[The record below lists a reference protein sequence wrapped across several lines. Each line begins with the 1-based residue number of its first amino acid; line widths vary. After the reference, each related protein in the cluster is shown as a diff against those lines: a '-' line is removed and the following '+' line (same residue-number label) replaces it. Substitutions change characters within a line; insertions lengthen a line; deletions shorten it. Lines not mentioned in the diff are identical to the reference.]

1 MLTRAGYAGI
11 QRYAAVWTGDNR
23 SFWEHMAMAIPM
35 VLNMGLSGLAFS
47 GPDIGGF
54 AHHTSAQLLVR
65 WTQMGV
71 FFPYCRNHSS
81 IGTLRRSHGRS
92 VRRSKGFSAN
102 SSACATAGCLIST
115 TFFMR
120 RKPVGFL

>member
-23 SFWEHMAMAIPM
+23 SFWEHMAMAMPM

-71 FFPYCRNHSS
+71 F
-81 IGTLRRSHGRS
+81 SHTAAITPPS
-92 VRRSKGFSAN
+92 VRCARSRGPSGKRWKGFCVN
-102 SSACATAGCLIST
+102 SSD
-115 TFFMR
+115 
-120 RKPVGFL
+120 

>member
-23 SFWEHMAMAIPM
+23 SFWEHMAMAMPM

-71 FFPYCRNHSS
+71 FFPLLPESLLHRNAAP
-81 IGTLRRSHGRS
+81 GAVVLRGRGG
-92 VRRSKGFSAN
+92 RDSA
-102 SSACATAGCLIST
+102 
-115 TFFMR
+115 
-120 RKPVGFL
+120 

>member
-23 SFWEHMAMAIPM
+23 SFWEHMAMAMPM

-81 IGTLRRSHGRS
+81 IGTLRQEPWSFGEEVEGILREFIGLRYRWMPHLY
-92 VRRSKGFSAN
+92 N
-102 SSACATAGCLIST
+102 L
-115 TFFMR
+115 FMK
-120 RKPVGFL
+120 RK